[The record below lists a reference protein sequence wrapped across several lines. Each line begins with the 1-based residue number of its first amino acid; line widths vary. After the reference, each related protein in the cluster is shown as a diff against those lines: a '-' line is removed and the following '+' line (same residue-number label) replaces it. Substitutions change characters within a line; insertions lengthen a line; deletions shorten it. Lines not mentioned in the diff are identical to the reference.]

1 MCLKR
6 QTVDLVC
13 LKVLKSAK
21 TRSNVLKR
29 AKTR

>member
-1 MCLKR
+1 
-6 QTVDLVC
+6 